1 MENPTPARTLSS
13 RLRPLSQ
20 NLLFLL
26 LLGGVIFLVGSTA
39 LSYSSNTN
47 SVCATSLSFLCAV
60 PLAIFLFNDRIFI
73 DGVKPYQRFLFPT
86 LIFPALIMLSVG
98 WNLYIEYPP
107 KMFKDFVTD
116 PIPQGITHLRS
127 KNITEGFDNLEVA
140 FTFESTPEALDEF
153 ITKNGLVET
162 EFTYL
167 DSQAT
172 IKFFKRVGWN
182 ESWRAYERR
191 DQDQGRRNT
200 SLTLWVSP
208 DGKTVCY
215 HIIIF

>member
-1 MENPTPARTLSS
+1 MENPTPARKFSS
-13 RLRPLSQ
+13 FLRSLSQ

-26 LLGGVIFLVGSTA
+26 LLGSVIFLVGNAA

-47 SVCATSLSFLCAV
+47 SVCNTSLSFLCAV
-60 PLAIFLFNDRIFI
+60 PLALLLFNNSKFI
-73 DGVKPYQRFLFPT
+73 TRVKPYQRFLFPA
-86 LIFPALIMLSVG
+86 LIFPAFIMLSVG

-107 KMFKDFVTD
+107 KMFKDFIAD

-140 FTFESTPEALDEF
+140 FTFEATPEALDEF
-153 ITKNGLVET
+153 IVANGLVEDK
-162 EFTYL
+162 YADL

-172 IKFFKRVGWN
+172 IKFFKKVGWN
-182 ESWRAYERR
+182 GSWRAYEKWEKS
-191 DQDQGRRNT
+191 QQNT
-200 SLTLWVSP
+200 IRTLWVSP

-215 HIIIF
+215 HLISY

>member
-1 MENPTPARTLSS
+1 
-13 RLRPLSQ
+13 
-20 NLLFLL
+20 
-26 LLGGVIFLVGSTA
+26 
-39 LSYSSNTN
+39 
-47 SVCATSLSFLCAV
+47 
-60 PLAIFLFNDRIFI
+60 
-73 DGVKPYQRFLFPT
+73 
-86 LIFPALIMLSVG
+86 MLSVG

-107 KMFKDFVTD
+107 KMFKDFIAD

-140 FTFESTPEALDEF
+140 FTFEATPEALDKV

-172 IKFFKRVGWN
+172 IKLFKKVGWN
-182 ESWRAYERR
+182 GSWRAYEKWEKG
-191 DQDQGRRNT
+191 QQNT
-200 SLTLWVSP
+200 IRTLWVSP

-215 HIIIF
+215 HLISY

>member
-1 MENPTPARTLSS
+1 MENPTPTPPLSS

-26 LLGGVIFLVGSTA
+26 LLGGVIFLVGNAA
-39 LSYSSNTN
+39 LSYSSSTD
-47 SVCATSLSFLCAV
+47 SVCNTSLSFLCAV
-60 PLAIFLFNDRIFI
+60 PLALLLFNNSKFI
-73 DGVKPYQRFLFPT
+73 ARVKPYQRFLFPA
-86 LIFPALIMLSVG
+86 LIFPVFIMLSVG

-107 KMFKDFVTD
+107 KMFKDFVAD

-140 FTFESTPEALDEF
+140 FTFEATPQALDEF
-153 ITKNGLVET
+153 IATNGLVEDK
-162 EFTYL
+162 YADL

-172 IKFFKRVGWN
+172 IKFFKTVGWN
-182 ESWRAYERR
+182 ESWRAY
-191 DQDQGRRNT
+191 GRWEKGQQNT

>member
-1 MENPTPARTLSS
+1 MEKQTHTPTLSS

-26 LLGGVIFLVGSTA
+26 LLGGVIFIVGNAA

-47 SVCATSLSFLCAV
+47 SVCDTSLSFLCAV
-60 PLAIFLFNDRIFI
+60 PLALLLFNNSKFVTR
-73 DGVKPYQRFLFPT
+73 VKPYQRFLFPA

-98 WNLYIEYPP
+98 RNLYIEYPP
-107 KMFKDFVTD
+107 KMFKDFIAD

-140 FTFESTPEALDEF
+140 FTFEATPEALDEF

-162 EFTYL
+162 EYTYL

-172 IKFFKRVGWN
+172 IKFFKKVEWDGN
-182 ESWRAYERR
+182 WRAYEKREKG
-191 DQDQGRRNT
+191 QQNT
-200 SLTLWVSP
+200 IRTLWVSP

-215 HIIIF
+215 HIIFF